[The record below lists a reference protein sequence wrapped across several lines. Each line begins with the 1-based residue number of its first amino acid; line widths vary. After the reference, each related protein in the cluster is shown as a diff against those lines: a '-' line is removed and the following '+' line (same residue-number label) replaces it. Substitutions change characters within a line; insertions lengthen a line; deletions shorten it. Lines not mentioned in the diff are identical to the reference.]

1 MLENS
6 AIENPTRQ
14 AYYLPNFVQKHKT
27 SENIPLNRNSKGE
40 FEHKELSADLQF
52 SIPTQSFKWTVVS
65 KCGAFFCFFRSNEDA
80 LKLIEA
86 EPPKSKEKKRSN
98 WQERDMGG
106 ILCTVVE
113 MIF

>member
-1 MLENS
+1 MLPSKFCPKENLS
-6 AIENPTRQ
+6 TENLSIR
-14 AYYLPNFVQKHKT
+14 NCVQICC
-27 SENIPLNRNSKGE
+27 SPFPLNVSNGLWS
-40 FEHKELSADLQF
+40 LS
-52 SIPTQSFKWTVVS
+52 V
-65 KCGAFFCFFRSNEDA
+65 GFFLNFFFWFFRSNEDA